1 MAISVDTVYKTV
13 LSILNKESRG
23 FLTPE
28 EFNKIGSQVQL
39 DILDQH
45 FYDYN
50 RAVIKHNAGRA
61 VEDYGDIPEKIEQKI
76 DPFFAQSD
84 ITLTNGIGTL
94 PTDLYKT
101 INISITNKTIQ
112 LEKVNKKSLSYLL
125 SSPLTKPTTSFPV
138 YYQRATDIIVEPAL
152 SDGSWTLGNLLIEY
166 IKTPA
171 DPVWAYEKNA
181 ITGALTFST
190 STGGNVI
197 PTSGK
202 VDFNLHDSDKV
213 QLILGILKYAGI
225 IIADT
230 TIAQAAAQEE
240 NKTIQLENS

>member
-1 MAISVDTVYKTV
+1 MAINVNTVYQTV

-23 FLTPE
+23 FLTPG

-39 DILDQH
+39 DILDQN

-50 RAVIKHNAGRA
+50 RAVIKQNAGRA
-61 VEDYGDIPEKIEQKI
+61 VEDYGNIPEKIEQKL
-76 DPFFAQSD
+76 DPFFKQAD

-112 LEKVNKKSLSYLL
+112 LEKVNKKNLSYLL
-125 SSPLTKPTTSFPV
+125 SSPLTKPTTSYPV

-166 IKTPA
+166 IKIPSE
-171 DPVWAYEKNA
+171 PVWNSSADSN
-181 ITGALTFST
+181 GALTYNSSGST
-190 STGGNVI
+190 
-197 PTSGK
+197 
-202 VDFNLHDSDKV
+202 DFTLHESDRV
-213 QLILGILKYAGI
+213 QLILGILKYAGLVI
-225 IIADT
+225 QDA
-230 TIAQAAAQEE
+230 AVVQAASAEE
-240 NKTIQLENS
+240 NKTTQLENL